1 MAKDPT
7 ISALEA
13 VHAALKPLD
22 GPERERVLASVY
34 ALLGINEV

>member
-1 MAKDPT
+1 MALPKKDPT

-22 GPERERVLASVY
+22 LWSGN
-34 ALLGINEV
+34 GF